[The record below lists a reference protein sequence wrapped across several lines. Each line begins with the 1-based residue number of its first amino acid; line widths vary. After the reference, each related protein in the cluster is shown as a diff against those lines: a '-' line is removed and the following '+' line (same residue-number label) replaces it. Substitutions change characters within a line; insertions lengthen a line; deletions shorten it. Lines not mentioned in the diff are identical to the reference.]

1 MMKQCQEVSPTFARA
16 EFYTSKV
23 CPCPCVGQPPWEL
36 RPHVDTARAT
46 QKAYTDALRQHLP
59 RWFIKLWP
67 DSFSWGTERLEVL
80 RKQHNSKHATPLK
93 LLSYYGAIDVPDWI
107 PPRCASYYCGITK
120 SFYMDPGNHVYANVF
135 RLLWPDEAAGHN
147 DEYLGDVIES
157 MLAWRWWDRVMSD
170 RGLGEFAIDILE
182 LMQRLVLFT
191 WCVSSYSHNR
201 NY

>member
-1 MMKQCQEVSPTFARA
+1 M
-16 EFYTSKV
+16 
-23 CPCPCVGQPPWEL
+23 
-36 RPHVDTARAT
+36 
-46 QKAYTDALRQHLP
+46 
-59 RWFIKLWP
+59 
-67 DSFSWGTERLEVL
+67 
-80 RKQHNSKHATPLK
+80 
-93 LLSYYGAIDVPDWI
+93 
-107 PPRCASYYCGITK
+107 
-120 SFYMDPGNHVYANVF
+120 YADVF
-135 RLLWPDEAAGHN
+135 RLLWPDEAPGHN